1 MAQDQSAAVTQLVR
15 DEEALEARMDA
26 DAAEKA
32 HALIQ
37 GYLGPDHKV
46 LNMSN
51 FYSALVQTLKAARE
65 QGQADVSGD
74 VLTLT

>member
-1 MAQDQSAAVTQLVR
+1 LVR

-51 FYSALVQTLKAARE
+51 FYSALVQTLSTRTGAGRCF
-65 QGQADVSGD
+65 GRRVDAD
-74 VLTLT
+74 LKERRALNRC